1 MKKDKALE
9 TLIPEPIKLLK
20 QRRGGAA
27 NVILTALLLEAARMV
42 DEGYDV
48 ATIEAAARKAFK
60 IPAGFLAQMNEIGLH
75 AAISYMFTLADS
87 SEPDDPF
94 YLVYD
99 NFFTPCESCKKI
111 LGKYNAAQDKSG
123 ISWIDPAELD
133 KPVQDYLVLG
143 LLQKRFQAVVF
154 MTAAEIV
161 DAGIVKLL
169 DVDKMCRMAFGWEE
183 GPFSAMNRLGIQEAM
198 QMVTEKME
206 LSHRRE
212 INFPIPKLLII
223 QAQRNEPWPL
233 GSHRESS
240 TD

>member
-1 MKKDKALE
+1 MKKDKAPE
-9 TLIPEPIKLLK
+9 TLVPEPVKLLK
-20 QRRGGAA
+20 TRRGGAA
-27 NVILTALLLEAARMV
+27 NVILTGLLLEAARMV

-48 ATIEAAARKAFK
+48 PTIESAARTAFK
-60 IPAGFLAQMNEIGLH
+60 IPKGFLAQMNEIGLH
-75 AAISYMFTLADS
+75 AAISYMFTLVDS

-94 YLVYD
+94 FRVYD
-99 NFFTPCESCKKI
+99 NFFAPCESCKKI
-111 LGKYNAAQDKSG
+111 LDKYNAAQDKSEV
-123 ISWIDPAELD
+123 SWIDPAELD
-133 KPVQDYLVLG
+133 KPAQDYLVLG
-143 LLQKRFQAVVF
+143 LLQKRFKAVAF

-169 DVDKMCRMAFGWEE
+169 DTDKMCRTAFGWEE
-183 GPFSAMNRLGIQEAM
+183 GPYAMMNRLGIQEAM

-212 INFPIPKLLII
+212 INFPIPKLLIT

-233 GSHRESS
+233 GPHRESS